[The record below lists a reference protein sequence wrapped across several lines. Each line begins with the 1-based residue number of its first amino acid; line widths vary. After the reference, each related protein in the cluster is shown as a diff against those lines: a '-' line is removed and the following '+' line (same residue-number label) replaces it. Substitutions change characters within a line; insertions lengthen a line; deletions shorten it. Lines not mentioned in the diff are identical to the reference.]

1 MRNFWLLTVREW
13 KERVWNRTF
22 LWMLVLGPFVC
33 LIMLAFLFKAGDEGK
48 SSINVLIVD
57 PAALMDHRV
66 MAQAEHEVHYFFI
79 DDYVEID
86 EFRDGSK
93 YQKFDA
99 MVEINEKILI
109 NKKAFVFY
117 RSTPSVDVKM
127 QLKFQMER
135 RIEEL
140 VVESFTN
147 LSIDHFRRIKQP
159 LIMDFRNVYDPKNE
173 SSDLES
179 WVGFVFGGLIFLFIG
194 IFGMTILR
202 STAKEKSN
210 RIVEVLLSAVKPR
223 QLMMGKMT
231 GIALAAL
238 FQLFIWTV
246 LIGIGLWVLR
256 QTIFPDMMNPANWK
270 GIQMAADVQNQVVL
284 AQEGISNNPILE
296 LVYARIDYVWMSIHF
311 VIFFIAAYYFYGA
324 FFSMIGAMTGT
335 ESDGQQFVLPI
346 LLLLGFSV
354 LSGYMYI
361 HYPDSSFA
369 GWMSY
374 LPFTAPMVVMIK
386 LAQGI
391 PIENY
396 YLIWVQ
402 WLIIVLSAFFMLQ
415 VAGKLY
421 KNGILQFG
429 HRMRFKQFWRMFKS

>member
-1 MRNFWLLTVREW
+1 MRNFWLLTMREW

-22 LWMLVLGPFVC
+22 LWMLVLGPIVC
-33 LIMLAFLFKAGDEGK
+33 LTMLAFLFKAGDEGK

-57 PAALMDHRV
+57 PAELMDHRV

-246 LIGIGLWVLR
+246 LIGFGLWVLR

>member
-1 MRNFWLLTVREW
+1 MRNFWLLTKREW
-13 KERVWNRTF
+13 RERVMNRTF
-22 LWMLVLGPFVC
+22 LWMLFIGP
-33 LIMLAFLFKAGDEGK
+33 LIGILMLTFLFKAGDEGK
-48 SSINVLIVD
+48 KSMNVLIVD
-57 PAALMDHRV
+57 PAELMDHRV

-79 DDYVEID
+79 DDYLELE
-86 EFRDGSK
+86 EFRDGSP

-99 MVEINEKILI
+99 MVEINEKILM

-117 RSTPSVDVKM
+117 RTTPSVDVKM

-140 VVESFTN
+140 VVEAFTN

-179 WVGFVFGGLIFLFIG
+179 WVGFVFGGMIFLFIG

-223 QLMMGKMT
+223 QLMLGKMT

-238 FQLFIWTV
+238 FQLFIWSL
-246 LIGIGLWVLR
+246 LIGLGLMVLR
-256 QTIFPDMMNPANWK
+256 QTIFPDMMNPANWQ
-270 GIQMAADVQNQVVL
+270 GIQMTADVQNQVVT
-284 AQEGISNNPILE
+284 AQEGLSNNPILD
-296 LVYARIDYVWMSIHF
+296 LVYARIDYSWMSIHF
-311 VIFFIAAYYFYGA
+311 VFFFVAAYYFYGA

-335 ESDGQQFVLPI
+335 ESDGQQFVMPI
-346 LLLLGFSV
+346 LLLLGFSI
-354 LSGYMYI
+354 LSGYLYI
-361 HYPDSSFA
+361 QFPDSSFA
-369 GWMSY
+369 SWISY
-374 LPFTAPMVVMIK
+374 LPFTAPMVVMIR

-391 PIENY
+391 PLEFY
-396 YLIWVQ
+396 YLVWVQ
-402 WLIIVLSAFFMLQ
+402 WMIIVISAFLMLRI
-415 VAGKLY
+415 AGRIY

-429 HRMRFKQFWRMFKS
+429 HRLRLTQFWRMFKS

>member
-1 MRNFWLLTVREW
+1 MRNFWLLTMREW

-22 LWMLVLGPFVC
+22 LWMLVLGPIVC
-33 LIMLAFLFKAGDEGK
+33 LTMLAFLFKAGDEGK

-429 HRMRFKQFWRMFKS
+429 HRLRFKQFWRMFKT

>member
-1 MRNFWLLTVREW
+1 MRNFWLLTMREW

-22 LWMLVLGPFVC
+22 MWMLFLGPIVC
-33 LIMLAFLFKAGDEGK
+33 LILLAFLFKAGDEGK

-66 MAQAEHEVHYFFI
+66 MAQEEHEVHYFFI
-79 DDYVEID
+79 DDYLEID
-86 EFRDGSK
+86 EFREGSK

-99 MVEINEKILI
+99 MVEINEKILV

-117 RSTPSVDVKM
+117 RTTPSVDVKI

-223 QLMMGKMT
+223 QLMLGKMT

-238 FQLFIWTV
+238 FQLAIWSL
-246 LIGIGLWVLR
+246 LIGLGLWLLR
-256 QTIFPDMMNPANWK
+256 QTIFPDMMNPANWR

-284 AQEGISNNPILE
+284 AQEGISYNPILE

-311 VIFFIAAYYFYGA
+311 VFFFVAAYYFYGA

-346 LLLLGFSV
+346 VLLLGFSI

-361 HYPDSSFA
+361 HYPDSSFS
-369 GWMSY
+369 GWISY
-374 LPFTAPMVVMIK
+374 LPFTAPMVVMIQ

-391 PIENY
+391 PIESY
-396 YLIWVQ
+396 YLIWIH
-402 WLIIVLSAFFMLQ
+402 WLIIVFSAMLMLQ

-429 HRMRFKQFWRMFKS
+429 HRMRLKQMWRMFKS

>member
-1 MRNFWLLTVREW
+1 MRNFWLLTMREW

-22 LWMLVLGPFVC
+22 LWMLVLGPIVC
-33 LIMLAFLFKAGDEGK
+33 LTMLAFLFKAGDEGK

>member
-1 MRNFWLLTVREW
+1 
-13 KERVWNRTF
+13 
-22 LWMLVLGPFVC
+22 
-33 LIMLAFLFKAGDEGK
+33 
-48 SSINVLIVD
+48 
-57 PAALMDHRV
+57 MDHRV
-66 MAQAEHEVHYFFI
+66 MAQEEHEVHYFFI
-79 DDYVEID
+79 DDYLEID
-86 EFRDGSK
+86 EFREGSK

-99 MVEINEKILI
+99 MVEINEKILV

-117 RSTPSVDVKM
+117 RTTPSVDVKI

-223 QLMMGKMT
+223 QLMLGKMT

-238 FQLFIWTV
+238 FQLAIWSL
-246 LIGIGLWVLR
+246 LIGLGLWLLR
-256 QTIFPDMMNPANWK
+256 QTIFPDMMNPANWR

-311 VIFFIAAYYFYGA
+311 VFFFVAAYYFYGA

-346 LLLLGFSV
+346 VLLLGFSI

-369 GWMSY
+369 GWISY
-374 LPFTAPMVVMIK
+374 LPFTAPMVVMIQ

-391 PIENY
+391 PIESY
-396 YLIWVQ
+396 YLIWIH
-402 WLIIVLSAFFMLQ
+402 WLIIVFSAMLMLQ

-429 HRMRFKQFWRMFKS
+429 HRMRLKQLWRMFKS

>member
-1 MRNFWLLTVREW
+1 MRNFWLLTKREW
-13 KERVWNRTF
+13 RERVMNRTF
-22 LWMLVLGPFVC
+22 LWMLFIGP
-33 LIMLAFLFKAGDEGK
+33 LIGLLMLTFLFKAGDEGK
-48 SSINVLIVD
+48 KSMNVLIVD
-57 PAALMDHRV
+57 PAELMDHRV

-79 DDYVEID
+79 DDYLELE
-86 EFRDGSK
+86 EFRDGSP

-99 MVEINEKILI
+99 MVEINEKILM

-117 RSTPSVDVKM
+117 RTTPSVDVKM

-140 VVESFTN
+140 VVEAFTN

-179 WVGFVFGGLIFLFIG
+179 WVGFVFGGMIFLFIG

-210 RIVEVLLSAVKPR
+210 RIIEVLLSAVKPR
-223 QLMMGKMT
+223 QLMLGKMT

-238 FQLFIWTV
+238 FQLFIWSL
-246 LIGIGLWVLR
+246 LIGLGLMVLR
-256 QTIFPDMMNPANWK
+256 QTIFPDMMNPANWQ
-270 GIQMAADVQNQVVL
+270 GIQMTSDVQNQVVT
-284 AQEGISNNPILE
+284 AQEGLSNNPILD
-296 LVYARIDYVWMSIHF
+296 LVYARIDYSWMSIHF
-311 VIFFIAAYYFYGA
+311 VFFFVAAYYFYGA

-335 ESDGQQFVLPI
+335 ESDGQQFVMPI
-346 LLLLGFSV
+346 LLLLGFSI
-354 LSGYMYI
+354 LSGYLYI
-361 HYPDSSFA
+361 QFPDSSFA
-369 GWMSY
+369 SWISY
-374 LPFTAPMVVMIK
+374 LPFTAPMVVMIR

-391 PIENY
+391 PLEYY

-402 WLIIVLSAFFMLQ
+402 WLIIVISAFLMLRI
-415 VAGKLY
+415 AGRIY

-429 HRMRFKQFWRMFKS
+429 HRLRLTQFWRMFKS

>member
-1 MRNFWLLTVREW
+1 MRNFWLLTMREW

-22 LWMLVLGPFVC
+22 LWMLVLGPIVC
-33 LIMLAFLFKAGDEGK
+33 LTMLAFLFKAGDEGK

-57 PAALMDHRV
+57 PAELMDHRV

-246 LIGIGLWVLR
+246 LIGFGLWVLR

-391 PIENY
+391 PIEYY

-429 HRMRFKQFWRMFKS
+429 HRLRFKQFWRMFKS

>member
-1 MRNFWLLTVREW
+1 MRNFWLLTLREW

-22 LWMLVLGPFVC
+22 LWMLVLGPIVC
-33 LIMLAFLFKAGDEGK
+33 LTMLAFLFKAGDEGK

-57 PAALMDHRV
+57 PAELMDHRV

-246 LIGIGLWVLR
+246 LIGFGLWVLR

>member
-1 MRNFWLLTVREW
+1 MRNFWLLTLREW

-22 LWMLVLGPFVC
+22 LWMLVLGPIVC
-33 LIMLAFLFKAGDEGK
+33 LTMLAFLFKAGDEGK

-57 PAALMDHRV
+57 PAELMDHRV

-246 LIGIGLWVLR
+246 LIGFGLWVLR

-311 VIFFIAAYYFYGA
+311 VVFFIAAYYFYGA

>member
-1 MRNFWLLTVREW
+1 MRNFWLLTKREW
-13 KERVWNRTF
+13 SERVWNRTF
-22 LWMLVLGPFVC
+22 LWMLFVGPIIC
-33 LIMLAFLFKAGDEGK
+33 LLMLAFLFKAGDEGK
-48 SSINVLIVD
+48 KSINVLIVD
-57 PAALMDHRV
+57 PAELMDHRV
-66 MAQAEHEVHYFFI
+66 MAQAEREVHYFFI
-79 DDYVEID
+79 DDYVEIE
-86 EFRDGSK
+86 EFRDGSE

-117 RSTPSVDVKM
+117 RTNPSVDVKM

-147 LSIDHFRRIKQP
+147 LSLEHFRRIKQP

-179 WVGFVFGGLIFLFIG
+179 WVGFVFGALIFLFIG
-194 IFGMTILR
+194 IYGMTILR

-231 GIALAAL
+231 GIAMAAL
-238 FQLFIWTV
+238 FQLLIWS
-246 LIGIGLWVLR
+246 LFIGLGLWIFR
-256 QTIFPDMMNPANWK
+256 QTIFPDMLNPANWQ
-270 GIQMAADVQNQVVL
+270 GIQMASDVQSQVI
-284 AQEGISNNPILE
+284 ASQEGLSSNPILD
-296 LVYARIDYVWMSIHF
+296 LVYARIDYVWMNIHF
-311 VIFFIAAYYFYGA
+311 VLFFVAAYYFYGA

-335 ESDGQQFVLPI
+335 ESDGQQFVMPI
-346 LLLLGFSV
+346 LLLLGFSI

-361 HYPDSSFA
+361 QYPDSTFA
-369 GWMSY
+369 GWISY
-374 LPFTAPMVVMIK
+374 LPFTAPMVVMIQ
-386 LAQGI
+386 LAQGV
-391 PIENY
+391 PLESY
-396 YLIWVQ
+396 YLIWIH
-402 WLIIVLSAFFMLQ
+402 LFIILLSALLMLQ
-415 VAGKLY
+415 IAGRLY

-429 HRMRFKQFWRMFKS
+429 HRLLWTQIWRMFKS